1 MPLGEHIGKQIYVS
15 FKTTG
20 SKWGGGMSLIGTLVG
35 IERDIQLIEINNI
48 YYYDKDIQ
56 RHEEYTKSIWIK
68 TTGTKFI
75 PINDIVYIDTTL
87 DTNIILKG

>member
-1 MPLGEHIGKQIYVS
+1 MN
-15 FKTTG
+15 
-20 SKWGGGMSLIGTLVG
+20 LIGTLVG
-35 IERDIQLIEINNI
+35 IERDIQLIEINNT

-56 RHEEYTKSIWIK
+56 RHGEYTKSIWRK

-87 DTNIILKG
+87 DTNIIFKG